1 MRRLGESFHVNKQHE
16 FCCQPTRATANLM
29 GLGFGSRN
37 VRDEQAAP
45 ACALMLNPGTL
56 RAGCWTSYTRMRLTQ
71 SLQTLARVYAKSLQT
86 GPLPR
91 PDTVPSFMMATAFI
105 WHLPCAE

>member
-45 ACALMLNPGTL
+45 ACALMLNPGTF